1 MRMKIIRKKI
11 VETENKTKTTSL
23 TQVTQSH
30 LYAAEYL
37 HKLYKIDRGMYRT
50 YLNKHMSEINNCDD
64 GYEYGIGYYF
74 TIDNVTIETCIEGA
88 EERVE
93 KLFGE

>member
-1 MRMKIIRKKI
+1 MKITRKKI
-11 VETENKTKTTSL
+11 VETKDKIKSTSL
-23 TQVTQSH
+23 TQITYQSH
-30 LYAAEYL
+30 LRAAECL

-50 YLNKHMSEINNCDD
+50 YVNKHMSEINNCDD

-74 TIDNVTIETCIEGA
+74 TIDNVTIEACIEGA
-88 EERVE
+88 EEKAE

>member
-1 MRMKIIRKKI
+1 MMRVIRKKTI
-11 VETENKTKTTSL
+11 ETKDKVKVVKLSG
-23 TQVTQSH
+23 VSYQSSFH
-30 LYAAEYL
+30 AAEYL

-50 YLNKHMSEINNCDD
+50 YVNKHMSEISNCDD

-74 TIDNVTIETCIEGA
+74 TVDNVTIEACIEGA
-88 EERVE
+88 EEKAE

>member
-1 MRMKIIRKKI
+1 MKVTRKKI
-11 VETENKTKTTSL
+11 IETEDKTKSVSL
-23 TQVTQSH
+23 TQITYQSY
-30 LYAAEYL
+30 LRAAECL

-50 YLNKHMSEINNCDD
+50 YVNKHMSKISNCDD

-74 TIDNVTIETCIEGA
+74 TVDNVTIEACIEGA
-88 EERVE
+88 EEKAE